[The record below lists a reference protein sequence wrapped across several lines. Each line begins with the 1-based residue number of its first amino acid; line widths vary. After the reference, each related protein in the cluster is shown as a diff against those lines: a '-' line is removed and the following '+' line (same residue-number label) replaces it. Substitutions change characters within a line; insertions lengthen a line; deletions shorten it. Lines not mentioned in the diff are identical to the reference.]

1 MLVFIQK
8 HTCKKHVPYK
18 IIYEYRNTHIYLYI
32 KYIVIHR
39 LGSVKKKIK
48 VKTTKTIKNKTILI
62 NIHIL

>member
-8 HTCKKHVPYK
+8 HMQQTCNIQKYMNIK
-18 IIYEYRNTHIYLYI
+18 THIYTYLYI

-48 VKTTKTIKNKTILI
+48 TTKTIKNK
-62 NIHIL
+62 NYSN